1 MIDYQFT
8 LDFEVRDYECDFQ
21 GIVNNAVYQH
31 YLEHTRH
38 EFLRSKGVDVT
49 SLAERGTNLVVIRV
63 EIDYLYP
70 LRSGDK
76 FFVGLNFE
84 RSSRLRFNFLQ
95 DIYRLPNK
103 RLILESKIIGT
114 SVRKSGKPFLP
125 PELEELM
132 ECHENDLRETL
143 IDLRTVN

>member
-1 MIDYQFT
+1 MTDYQFT

-38 EFLRSKGVDVT
+38 EFLKQNGVNVT
-49 SLAERGTNLVVIRV
+49 SMARKGTNLVVIRA

-76 FFVGLNFE
+76 FFVGLNLE
-84 RSSRLRFNFLQ
+84 RFSRLRFSFLQ
-95 DIYRLPNK
+95 DIYRLPDN
-103 RLILESKIIGT
+103 RPIVEAKIIGT
-114 SVRKSGKPFLP
+114 SVSETGKPFLS
-125 PELEELM
+125 PEMEELM
-132 ECHENDLRETL
+132 ERL
-143 IDLRTVN
+143 